1 MFTDLD
7 APRGRLAVTDPADP
21 GADTWRDLIPADPEA
36 VLEGYAILDGPPID
50 GTGDGTVDGLLRKAS
65 C

>member
-36 VLEGYAILDGPPID
+36 VLEGYAILDGPCRRLW
-50 GTGDGTVDGLLRKAS
+50 TALRKAS